1 VTGTKPLQVQIIAL
15 APEGGNYHDE
25 DIVIP
30 KAPAALDFE
39 QVSFGFGSRKTI
51 DDVTFAVPPGG
62 MIGIVGRSGAGK
74 SSLLRLILRLY
85 DPWSGTITLDGVPLA
100 SIPLEQLR
108 RQIALV
114 SQDTILFHDTIA
126 ANIRFAVDGAEDDQV
141 ATAAA
146 RAHLTTLLADLPD
159 GLETLVGE
167 RGLKLSGGEKQR
179 VSIARAALKRAR
191 LVIFDEA
198 TAALDPA
205 TERAVWT
212 AMHGL
217 AQEATTLVVTHR
229 LSTVREA
236 DQILVLDHGRIVE
249 RGRHAELIVVAGLY
263 AELWRA
269 QQGAERPGPGDDPPS
284 AIKGS
289 SPARL

>member
-1 VTGTKPLQVQIIAL
+1 
-15 APEGGNYHDE
+15 
-25 DIVIP
+25 
-30 KAPAALDFE
+30 
-39 QVSFGFGSRKTI
+39 
-51 DDVTFAVPPGG
+51 